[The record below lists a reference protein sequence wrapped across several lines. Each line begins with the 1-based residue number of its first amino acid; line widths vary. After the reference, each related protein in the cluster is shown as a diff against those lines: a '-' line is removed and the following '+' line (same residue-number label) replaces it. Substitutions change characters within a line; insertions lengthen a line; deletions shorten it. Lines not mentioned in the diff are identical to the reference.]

1 MWNENV
7 PTARILLETEEKT
20 MERWCNLL
28 QSAIQSEK
36 ETKRNETKKFMLHDL
51 KLSNKKDTIIK
62 LERLV
67 TALRWLY

>member
-7 PTARILLETEEKT
+7 PTARILLETEEKA

-36 ETKRNETKKFMLHDL
+36 ETKRNEKIHAARFEAVKQ
-51 KLSNKKDTIIK
+51 
-62 LERLV
+62 
-67 TALRWLY
+67 